1 MSDLSIEKLTKRF
14 GASVAVD
21 ELDLVVR
28 EGELV
33 ALLGPSGC
41 GKTTTLRMVAGFLPP
56 SSGRV
61 LFDAEDVTK
70 LPAYK
75 RATGMVFQSYALFP
89 HMSAADNVGFGL
101 EMRGLNATERRAKV
115 EDVLKLVRLG
125 HLADRLPRQ
134 LSGGQQQRVALARAL
149 VINPRIFL
157 LDEPL
162 SNLDA
167 KLRAEVRLEIRSL
180 QQRLG
185 LTTLMVTHDRE
196 EALTMADRLVV
207 MEGGRVRQIGT
218 PRELYDAPKD
228 AFVADFV
235 GRCNILPGRR
245 ESETRFRTDSGLVLP
260 VDTAAGECKDAN
272 AFALRPERIA
282 LHAGDTG
289 GVQGRIKAVTY
300 MGAQTEYVVAVGAE
314 VLVVVQQTPGEGEPL
329 AAVRPD
335 DAVSL
340 QWDRKAPRLVPQ
352 SLGPRSLGLQSLGP
366 QTLVPQT
373 S

>member
-1 MSDLSIEKLTKRF
+1 MAQLTIERLTKRF
-14 GASVAVD
+14 GTSIGV
-21 ELDLVVR
+21 EGLDLAVN

-56 SSGRV
+56 TSGRV
-61 LFDAEDVTK
+61 LFDREDVTH

-89 HMSAADNVGFGL
+89 HMSAAENVGFGL
-101 EMRGLNATERRAKV
+101 EMRGLNAAERRTKV
-115 EDVLKLVRLG
+115 ADALKLVRLS

-167 KLRAEVRLEIRSL
+167 KLRAEVRLEIRAL

-218 PRELYDAPKD
+218 PQELYDSPDD

-235 GRCNILPGRR
+235 GRCNILAGRR
-245 ESETRFRTDSGLVLP
+245 ADAENFRTSAGLLLP
-260 VDTAAGECKDAN
+260 VDALSGERDDAD
-272 AFALRPERIA
+272 AFALRPERIMLA
-282 LHAGDTG
+282 VGDAG
-289 GVQGRIKAVTY
+289 GVQGRVQAVTY
-300 MGAQTEYVVAVGAE
+300 MGAQTEYVVAIGNE
-314 VLVVVQQTPGEGEPL
+314 TLVAVRPTPDAGEPL
-329 AAVRPD
+329 ALLKPND
-335 DAVSL
+335 PVSL

-352 SLGPRSLGLQSLGP
+352 ASS
-366 QTLVPQT
+366 
-373 S
+373 

>member
-1 MSDLSIEKLTKRF
+1 MASLSIEKLTKCF
-14 GASVAVD
+14 GATPAVD
-21 ELDLVVR
+21 GLDLSVR

-56 SSGRV
+56 TSGRV
-61 LFDAEDVTK
+61 LFDKEDVTAV
-70 LPAYK
+70 PAH
-75 RATGMVFQSYALFP
+75 RRSTGMVFQSYALFP
-89 HMSAADNVGFGL
+89 HMTAAQNVGFGL
-101 EMRGLNATERRAKV
+101 EMRGLKAAERRARV
-115 EDVLKLVRLG
+115 EEALKLVRLA
-125 HLADRLPRQ
+125 HLASRSPRE

-149 VINPRIFL
+149 VINPKLFL

-167 KLRAEVRLEIRSL
+167 KLRAEVRIELRAL

-185 LTTLMVTHDRE
+185 LTTLLVTHDRE

-207 MEGGRVRQIGT
+207 MDRGQVRQVGS
-218 PRELYDAPKD
+218 PRELYDEPRD

-245 ESETRFRTDSGLVLP
+245 ENDTHFRTESGLLLP
-260 VDTAAGECKDAN
+260 VDTGLNESKNAS
-272 AFALRPERIA
+272 AFALRPERISISP
-282 LHAGDTG
+282 G
-289 GVQGRIKAVTY
+289 GQGEIHGRVHAVTY
-300 MGAQTEYVVAVGAE
+300 LGAQTEYHVCVGKE
-314 VLVVVQQTPGEGEPL
+314 IFVVVRQTPGANEPL
-329 AAVRPD
+329 APVKLEDP
-335 DAVSL
+335 VSL

-352 SLGPRSLGLQSLGP
+352 
-366 QTLVPQT
+366 TL

>member
-1 MSDLSIEKLTKRF
+1 MASLGIEKLTKRF
-14 GASVAVD
+14 GTSLAVD
-21 ELDLVVR
+21 DLDLSVR

-56 SSGRV
+56 TSGRV
-61 LFDAEDVTK
+61 LFDNEDVTS

-75 RATGMVFQSYALFP
+75 RSTGMVFQSYALFP
-89 HMSAADNVGFGL
+89 HMTAAQNVGFGL
-101 EMRGLNATERRAKV
+101 EMRNLGAAERDAKV
-115 EDVLKLVRLG
+115 EEALKLVRLS
-125 HLADRLPRQ
+125 HLAGRLPRE

-149 VINPRIFL
+149 VINPKLFL

-167 KLRAEVRLEIRSL
+167 KLRSEVRIEIRAL

-185 LTTLMVTHDRE
+185 LTTLLVTHDRE

-207 MEGGRVRQIGT
+207 MDGGRVRQIGT
-218 PRELYDAPKD
+218 PRELYDEPQD

-245 ESETRFRTDSGLVLP
+245 ESESRFRTAGGLLLA
-260 VDTAAGECKDAN
+260 VDTAANESNNAN
-272 AFALRPERIA
+272 AFALRPERISISPGA
-282 LHAGDTG
+282 NGET
-289 GVQGRIKAVTY
+289 QGRVEAVTY
-300 MGAQTEYVVAVGAE
+300 LGAQTEYHVRIGNE
-314 VLVVVQQTPGEGEPL
+314 LFVVVRPTPGASEPL
-329 AAVRPD
+329 AALKPQD
-335 DAVSL
+335 PVSL
-340 QWDRKAPRLVPQ
+340 QWEPKAPRLVPQ
-352 SLGPRSLGLQSLGP
+352 
-366 QTLVPQT
+366 T

>member
-1 MSDLSIEKLTKRF
+1 MASLSVEKLTKRF
-14 GASVAVD
+14 GTSLAVD
-21 ELDLVVR
+21 DLDLSVS

-56 SSGRV
+56 TSGRV
-61 LFDAEDVTK
+61 LFDNEDVTS

-75 RATGMVFQSYALFP
+75 RSTGMVFQSYALFP
-89 HMSAADNVGFGL
+89 HMTAAQNVGFGL
-101 EMRGLNATERRAKV
+101 EMRNLGGAERDAKV
-115 EDVLKLVRLG
+115 EEALKLVRLS
-125 HLADRLPRQ
+125 HLASRLPRE

-149 VINPRIFL
+149 VINPKLFL

-167 KLRAEVRLEIRSL
+167 KLRSEVRIEIRAL

-185 LTTLMVTHDRE
+185 LTTLLVTHDRE

-218 PRELYDAPKD
+218 PRELYDEPQD

-235 GRCNILPGRR
+235 GRCNILSGRR
-245 ESETRFRTDSGLVLP
+245 ESESRFRTVGGLLLT
-260 VDTAAGECKDAN
+260 VDTAANESNNAN
-272 AFALRPERIA
+272 AFALRPERISISPGA
-282 LHAGDTG
+282 NGET
-289 GVQGRIKAVTY
+289 QGRVEAVTY
-300 MGAQTEYVVAVGAE
+300 LGAQTEYHVRIGNE
-314 VLVVVQQTPGEGEPL
+314 LFVVVRPTPGASEPL
-329 AAVRPD
+329 AALKPQD
-335 DAVSL
+335 PVSL
-340 QWDRKAPRLVPQ
+340 QWEPKAPRLVPQ
-352 SLGPRSLGLQSLGP
+352 
-366 QTLVPQT
+366 T

>member
-1 MSDLSIEKLTKRF
+1 MSRLSLEKLSKRF
-14 GASVAVD
+14 GTSVAVD
-21 ELDLVVR
+21 ELDLTIQQ
-28 EGELV
+28 GELV

-56 SSGRV
+56 TGGRV
-61 LFDAEDVTK
+61 LFDAEDVTR
-70 LPAYK
+70 LPAHK
-75 RATGMVFQSYALFP
+75 RGTGMVFQSYALFP
-89 HMSAADNVGFGL
+89 HMTTADNVGFGL
-101 EMRGLNATERRAKV
+101 EMRGLNAAERKARIDEA
-115 EDVLKLVRLG
+115 LRLVRLS

-167 KLRAEVRLEIRSL
+167 KLRSEVRLEIRAL

-218 PRELYDAPKD
+218 PQQLYDMPSD

-235 GRCNILPGRR
+235 GRCNILLGRR
-245 ESETRFRTDSGLVLP
+245 EDASHFRTEGGLLLP
-260 VDTAAGECKDAN
+260 VDSAADECKDAT
-272 AFALRPERIA
+272 AFALRPERIVLQVDA
-282 LHAGDTG
+282 TAGL
-289 GVQGRIKAVTY
+289 QGRLQAVTY
-300 MGAQTEYVVAVGAE
+300 MGPQTEYVIAVGDE
-314 VLVVVQQTPGEGEPL
+314 TLVVVRQTPSAGVPL
-329 AAVRPD
+329 AALRPD
-335 DAVSL
+335 DFVSL
-340 QWDRKAPRLVPQ
+340 QWDHKAPRLVPQ
-352 SLGPRSLGLQSLGP
+352 
-366 QTLVPQT
+366 T
-373 S
+373 SA

>member
-1 MSDLSIEKLTKRF
+1 
-14 GASVAVD
+14 
-21 ELDLVVR
+21 
-28 EGELV
+28 
-33 ALLGPSGC
+33 
-41 GKTTTLRMVAGFLPP
+41 MVAGFLPP
-56 SSGRV
+56 SGGRV
-61 LFDAEDVTK
+61 LFDKEDVTR

-101 EMRGLNATERRAKV
+101 EMRGLNAAERWAKV
-115 EDVLKLVRLG
+115 EDALKLVRLS
-125 HLADRLPRQ
+125 HLAERLPRE

-207 MEGGRVRQIGT
+207 METGRVRQIGT

-235 GRCNILPGRR
+235 GRCNILSGRR
-245 ESETRFRTDSGLVLP
+245 ESDSQFRTDSGLLLP
-260 VDTAAGECKDAN
+260 VDSVADECKDAN

-282 LHAGDTG
+282 LRAGGADG
-289 GVQGRIKAVTY
+289 IQGLVKAVTY
-300 MGAQTEYVVAVGAE
+300 MGAQTEYVVALGAE
-314 VLVVVQQTPGEGEPL
+314 ALVVVQPTPGGGEPL
-329 AAVRPD
+329 SALKPD
-335 DAVSL
+335 DTVSL

-352 SLGPRSLGLQSLGP
+352 
-366 QTLVPQT
+366 TLP
-373 S
+373 

>member
-1 MSDLSIEKLTKRF
+1 MASLGIEKLTKRF
-14 GASVAVD
+14 GTSLAVD
-21 ELDLVVR
+21 DLDLSVN

-56 SSGRV
+56 TSGRV
-61 LFDAEDVTK
+61 LFDNEDVTS

-75 RATGMVFQSYALFP
+75 RSTGMVFQSYALFP
-89 HMSAADNVGFGL
+89 HMTAAQNVGFGL
-101 EMRGLNATERRAKV
+101 EMRNLGAAERDSKV
-115 EDVLKLVRLG
+115 GEALKLVRLS
-125 HLADRLPRQ
+125 HLAGRLPRE

-149 VINPRIFL
+149 VINPKLFL

-167 KLRAEVRLEIRSL
+167 KLRSEVRIEIRAL

-185 LTTLMVTHDRE
+185 LTTLLVTHDRE

-218 PRELYDAPKD
+218 PRELYDEPQD

-235 GRCNILPGRR
+235 GRCNILSGRR
-245 ESETRFRTDSGLVLP
+245 ENESRFRTAGGLLLA
-260 VDTAAGECKDAN
+260 VDTAANESNNAN
-272 AFALRPERIA
+272 AFALRPERISISPGA
-282 LHAGDTG
+282 NGET
-289 GVQGRIKAVTY
+289 QGRVEAVTY
-300 MGAQTEYVVAVGAE
+300 LGAQTEYHVRIGNE
-314 VLVVVQQTPGEGEPL
+314 LFVVVRPTPGASEPL
-329 AAVRPD
+329 AALKPQD
-335 DAVSL
+335 PVSL
-340 QWDRKAPRLVPQ
+340 QWEPKAPRLVPQ
-352 SLGPRSLGLQSLGP
+352 
-366 QTLVPQT
+366 T